1 MKMPME
7 YKPKR
12 MTNMKTNKTTIIII
26 VSLALA
32 ISSFYSCKRSA
43 VEEPSPLGP
52 STFAI
57 LLHLNANPNVLF
69 AGLTTRQMTTITA
82 TLKKYDGTAIAGK
95 AIFFETIN
103 GAGTRVD
110 LGYFEGNMALQSKS
124 TDSSGAVRINYY
136 GPLSEEISANTTLYV
151 RATVA
156 WEGSQFIYETAP
168 LYVVRDADQI
178 SFTVE
183 AIPAV
188 IYAGDSN
195 PTSEIRAR
203 VLIGGAPVE
212 DYPVYFILEG
222 DIGIFADG
230 LRHTYALTNGEGIA
244 SITYIGPTWVEI
256 SSNEVTVTIKAVLTQ
271 TVSETVTIKIIRKHD

>member
-1 MKMPME
+1 MK
-7 YKPKR
+7 YKPIR

-52 STFAI
+52 SSYAI
-57 LLHLNANPNVLF
+57 LLYLNASPNVLF

-82 TLKKYDGTAIAGK
+82 TLKKYDGTAVAGK
-95 AIFFETIN
+95 TLFFETIN
-103 GAGTRVD
+103 AAGTRVD
-110 LGYFEGNMALQSKS
+110 LGYFEGNMALQSKT
-124 TDSSGAVRINYY
+124 TDSSGSARINYY
-136 GPLSEEISANTTLYV
+136 GPLSEEISANATVYI

-156 WEGSQFIYETAP
+156 WEGSQFIAETAP
-168 LYVVRDADQI
+168 LYVVRDADEI
-178 SFTVE
+178 SFTAE

-195 PTSEIRAR
+195 PTSEIRAQL
-203 VLIGGAPVE
+203 LIGGAPVQ
-212 DYPVYFILEG
+212 DYPVYFILQQ

-230 LRHTYALTNGEGIA
+230 LKQTYALTNGDGIA
-244 SITYIGPTWVEI
+244 SITYIGPTWVEV
-256 SSNEVTVTIKAVLTQ
+256 SSSETTVTIKAVLTE
-271 TVSETVTIKIIRKHD
+271 TVSKTVTIKIIRKHD

>member
-1 MKMPME
+1 
-7 YKPKR
+7 
-12 MTNMKTNKTTIIII
+12 MKTTKTTIII
-26 VSLALA
+26 VSLALG
-32 ISSFYSCKRSA
+32 ILSFFSCKRSA

-52 STFAI
+52 SSFAI
-57 LLHLNANPNVLF
+57 LLRLNASPNVLF

-95 AIFFETIN
+95 TIFFETIN

-124 TDSSGAVRINYY
+124 TNSSGSVSINYY
-136 GPLSEEISANTTLYV
+136 GPLSEEISANTTLYI

-178 SFTVE
+178 SFTLQ
-183 AIPAV
+183 AIPSV
-188 IYAGDSN
+188 IFAGDSN
-195 PTSEIRAR
+195 PTSEIRAQLL
-203 VLIGGAPVE
+203 VGGAPVQ
-212 DYPVYFILEG
+212 DYPVYFILEQ

-230 LRHTYALTNGEGIA
+230 LKQTYAQTDAQGIA

-256 SSNEVTVTIKAVLTQ
+256 SSSEVTVTVKAVLTQ
-271 TVSETVTIKIIRKHD
+271 TVSDTVSIKIIRKHD

>member
-1 MKMPME
+1 MK
-7 YKPKR
+7 K
-12 MTNMKTNKTTIIII
+12 NKTTIII

-32 ISSFYSCKRSA
+32 IFCFSSCKRSA

-52 STFAI
+52 SSFAV

-95 AIFFETIN
+95 TVFFETIN
-103 GAGTRVD
+103 GAGARVD
-110 LGYFEGNMALQSKS
+110 LGYFEGNMALQSKN
-124 TDSSGAVRINYY
+124 TDSSGSVRINYY
-136 GPLSEEISANTTLYV
+136 GPLSGEISGNATYYIK
-151 RATVA
+151 ATVA

-168 LYVVRDADQI
+168 LYVVRDADRI
-178 SFTVE
+178 SFTLE
-183 AIPAV
+183 AIPSV

-203 VLIGGAPVE
+203 VLIGGAPAQ
-212 DYPVYFILEG
+212 DYPVYFILES
-222 DIGIFADG
+222 DVGIFADG
-230 LRHTYALTNGEGIA
+230 LRHTYALTGGNGVA

-256 SSNEVTVTIKAVLTQ
+256 ASNEVTVTIKAVLTQ
-271 TVSETVTIKIIRKHD
+271 TVSQTVTIKIIRKHD